1 MIRELEAEGAVEPGL
16 TYHGLRHTVAALL
29 ARHKGMSH
37 DDIAAALGQKS
48 SKIATHYADRADRK
62 RRASATI
69 SKLRPLQQSKK

>member
-29 ARHKGMSH
+29 AEHKGVSH

-48 SKIATHYADRADRK
+48 SKIATHADRADRK